1 MKVIENDLRDISI
14 PAALT
19 YKHIHLCGVQK
30 SIFEHGLMDH
40 DNVIL
45 NKSMS
50 NTSFDKCGIY
60 F

>member
-14 PAALT
+14 PAAFT

-30 SIFEHGLMDH
+30 SIIFEHGLMDH

-50 NTSFDKCGIY
+50 NTSFDKCGI
-60 F
+60 

>member
-14 PAALT
+14 PAAFT

-50 NTSFDKCGIY
+50 NTSFDK
-60 F
+60 